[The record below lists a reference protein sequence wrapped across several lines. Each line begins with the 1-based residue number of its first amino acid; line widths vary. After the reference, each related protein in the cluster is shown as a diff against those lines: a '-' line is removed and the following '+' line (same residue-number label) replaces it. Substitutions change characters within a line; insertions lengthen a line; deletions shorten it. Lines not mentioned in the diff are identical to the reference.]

1 MQPIIPKI
9 AVGITSSIEMSLS
22 QCCVTEPA
30 LARDLETDCCLMWG
44 DSLDCPLQKTLHV
57 VLKRQRMFPG
67 EEENGFAML
76 HQ

>member
-22 QCCVTEPA
+22 QRCVAEPA
-30 LARDLETDCCLMWG
+30 LARDLETDCCLMRVTVWIV
-44 DSLDCPLQKTLHV
+44 LCKKTQHV
-57 VLKRQRMFPG
+57 VLKRQRIFPG
-67 EEENGFAML
+67 HEENGFAML